1 MEKKKIERVSY
12 KQLTANRRIR
22 CVNSSN
28 TCRAG
33 KCSNLYDPRRQGAL
47 RWYSA
52 TSRGTVNG
60 YVYQVPGTLEYVSR
74 GRLIVYPSSRR
85 AARGVEDGRAFRR
98 KQKTTGTLSFAW
110 LIAVWIRNTA
120 RPPRPARWKV
130 RVAVTNRPFLW
141 TAVFGRGCVGNAWRG
156 GSVELLDVWDAE
168 TFWFRGFFV
177 SLIGLLCMSFFRAFS
192 LSVSPS
198 FFAMDTRCTS

>member
-1 MEKKKIERVSY
+1 MFHHRGWYNSTSSTVCDPGSELPPLIGGSRTKRKIVIEMEKKKIERVSY

-98 KQKTTGTLSFAW
+98 KQKTTGTLSFA
-110 LIAVWIRNTA
+110 
-120 RPPRPARWKV
+120 
-130 RVAVTNRPFLW
+130 
-141 TAVFGRGCVGNAWRG
+141 
-156 GSVELLDVWDAE
+156 
-168 TFWFRGFFV
+168 
-177 SLIGLLCMSFFRAFS
+177 
-192 LSVSPS
+192 
-198 FFAMDTRCTS
+198 